1 MEWTQIFIPIAF
13 SFAIT
18 VATMPLFIGYF
29 RMKKQ
34 GQTTRGEGPTWHN
47 VKTGTPTMG
56 GTVFLIASFIT
67 ALVVGF
73 WLQQLTPSLLII
85 LFILVLYGILGFLD
99 DFIKVFKKR
108 NMGLNSKQKLIGQIA
123 GGIIFYVV
131 YRMNGL
137 PETLDLFGIITIPL
151 GIFYGIFI
159 IFWLVGFS
167 NAVNL
172 ADGIDG
178 LVAGLGT
185 ISFGTYAIIAW
196 KQQQFDVVIV
206 CLSVIGGLLGFFPYN
221 RKPAKIF
228 MGDVGSLALGGLLA
242 AISIILRQEWTLLLI
257 GLVYVCETASVI
269 LQVMSF
275 KLFGKRIFKMS
286 PIHHH
291 FEMCG
296 WSEWKI
302 DIVFWFVAL
311 SCSGLTLWI
320 LF

>member
-1 MEWTQIFIPIAF
+1 MEWTQIFIPIVV

-18 VATMPLFIGYF
+18 VSVMPLFIGYF
-29 RMKKQ
+29 QMKKQ
-34 GQTTRGEGPTWHN
+34 GQVTREDGPTWHS

-56 GTVFLIASFIT
+56 GVVFLVASLIT
-67 ALVVGF
+67 SLAMGLF
-73 WLQQLTPSLLII
+73 FHQFTPSLLII
-85 LFILVLYGILGFLD
+85 LFILVLYGLLGYLD

-108 NMGLNSKQKLIGQIA
+108 NMGLNSRQKLIGQIF
-123 GGIIFYVV
+123 GGLVFYFV
-131 YRMNGL
+131 
-137 PETLDLFGIITIPL
+137 
-151 GIFYGIFI
+151 
-159 IFWLVGFS
+159 S

-172 ADGIDG
+172 TDGIDG

-196 KQQQFDVVIV
+196 KQQQFDVVII
-206 CLSVIGGLLGFFPYN
+206 CLSVIGGLIGFFPYN

-242 AISIILRQEWTLLLI
+242 AISIILHQEWTLLLI

-269 LQVMSF
+269 LQVASF
-275 KLFGKRIFKMS
+275 KLFGRRIFKMS

-302 DIVFWFVAL
+302 DFVFWSVGL
-311 SCSGLTLWI
+311 ICSGITLWI